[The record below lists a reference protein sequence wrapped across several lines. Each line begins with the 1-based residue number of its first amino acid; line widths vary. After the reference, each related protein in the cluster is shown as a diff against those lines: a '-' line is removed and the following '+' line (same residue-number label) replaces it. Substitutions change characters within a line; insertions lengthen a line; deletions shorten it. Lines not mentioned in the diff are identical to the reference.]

1 MSKKIQDAIQD
12 AVKRGSAIKAQIKD
26 LSAELKEIETFLIEA
41 GGGEDADGHTA
52 KVIESTPV
60 IAAPEDIEDA
70 KALAG
75 EHFGKLFEVVKT
87 HKPVKSFREV
97 AAALL
102 GKKAGKLIALCEKP
116 KAAWLKWS

>member
-1 MSKKIQDAIQD
+1 MSKKIQTL
-12 AVKRGSAIKAQIKD
+12 VSRGHIIKSQIKD
-26 LSAELKEIETFLIEA
+26 LSVELKEIEAELIEV
-41 GGGEDADGHTA
+41 GGGEDAEGRKA
-52 KVIESTPV
+52 VVIESTPT

-70 KALAG
+70 KAIAG